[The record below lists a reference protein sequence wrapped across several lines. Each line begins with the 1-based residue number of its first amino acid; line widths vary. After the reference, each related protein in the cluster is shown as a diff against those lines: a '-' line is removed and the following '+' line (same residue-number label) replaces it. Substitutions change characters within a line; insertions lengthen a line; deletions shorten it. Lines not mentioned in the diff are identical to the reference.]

1 MSLCFAAWLAVKTH
15 QHSNK
20 TGILSGDG
28 FKLTK
33 QELWSNENVL

>member
-1 MSLCFAAWLAVKTH
+1 MAGSQNT

-20 TGILSGDG
+20 TAILSGDG

-33 QELWSNENVL
+33 QELWSTENVL